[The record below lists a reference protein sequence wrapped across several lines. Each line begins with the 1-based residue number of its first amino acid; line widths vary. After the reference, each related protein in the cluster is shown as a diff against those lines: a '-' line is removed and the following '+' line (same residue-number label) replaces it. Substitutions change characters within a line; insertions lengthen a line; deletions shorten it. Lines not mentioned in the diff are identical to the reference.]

1 MTMKKTY
8 ITPLNHVANLHTE
21 HMLAVS
27 VPVDNSTE
35 INGSDAYSNHRG
47 WSSTNWM
54 KKEEE

>member
-1 MTMKKTY
+1 MKKTY